1 MLSLKNMTVVAPA
14 VKDVLVT
21 EIELDDDTGEYVREI
36 RILGEGDALMFA
48 LQLRGE
54 EIADIQ
60 FTTPELDY

>member
-36 RILGEGDALMFA
+36 RILGEDDALMFA

-54 EIADIQ
+54 ESDDIK